1 MARTRAEITAEIDRI
16 FGGNPDVSSTIYKG
30 GAFTK
35 EAAKRSGITFNY
47 FQRARKL
54 RDELK
59 ADTKANR
66 ALRLKTAGAP
76 KVVQES
82 SFKRNPPGPR
92 SPNNPAL
99 VLRKSAPKVAAV
111 AKPAT
116 AAKPKQAALP
126 KPAKPVTAAKP
137 VSVKAPKPAA
147 APKGKITTAELQ
159 SLASKGDPYA
169 KAWLTR
175 IQKYGSSGTG
185 KLKK

>member
-76 KVVQES
+76 KVVQQS

-126 KPAKPVTAAKP
+126 KPAKPVF
-137 VSVKAPKPAA
+137 VKAPRPAA

-159 SLASKGDPYA
+159 SLAAKGDPYA